1 MNIHRIILA
10 VLAAATIAVGTT
22 TVTVCADGP
31 DTGGSSDGGS
41 PEIPEG
47 LVPEEVLTG
56 VALENWNALTP
67 EFKAILLEDFILE
80 IPERVPT
87 PASESARSPY
97 WWPRCSTCKN
107 RGKGVKRR
115 MQHALEGTGRR
126 KALPGPASTIRTVEL
141 TAAGLLHS

>member
-80 IPERVPT
+80 IPERVPDPSQRVGT
-87 PASESARSPY
+87 LALLVAAVLDMQEQRQRREAEDAARSGGDG
-97 WWPRCSTCKN
+97 STQ
-107 RGKGVKRR
+107 GPSG
-115 MQHALEGTGRR
+115 
-126 KALPGPASTIRTVEL
+126 PGEHDTYC
-141 TAAGLLHS
+141 